1 MTFRCASRSRRIC
14 YRSRRAHGTDWRMT
28 SITDPALQSAI
39 AALAVPGVLIGHR
52 LISPGDEHALAPDE
66 IRGISS
72 SVVERRRASG
82 AARIVARELLGR
94 LGLGE
99 CRVPRASSGAPI
111 WPAGVI
117 GSLAHDRRAAVAAVG
132 ASREIGAL
140 GIDVEPA
147 EALPD
152 DLLDIV
158 ATPDE
163 RLKIGDDP
171 FSGRL
176 LFAAKEA
183 VYKAVYPLDR
193 TFLDHHDVQIDFS
206 NLRGVVRNGRVVELR
221 YCISTHLIVLAFL
234 PALPRSPATGREW
247 TGVDVADCGSD

>member
-1 MTFRCASRSRRIC
+1 
-14 YRSRRAHGTDWRMT
+14 MT

-39 AALAVPGVLIGHR
+39 DALSVTGVMIGHR

-66 IRGISS
+66 IRGIAS
-72 SVVERRRASG
+72 SVVGRRRASG

-99 CRVPRASSGAPI
+99 CRLPRASCGAPI
-111 WPAGVI
+111 WPAGVV
-117 GSLAHDRRAAVAAVG
+117 GSLAHDRRVAVAAV
-132 ASREIGAL
+132 ATSRAIGAL

-158 ATPDE
+158 ATPAE
-163 RLKIGDDP
+163 RLKIGGDP
-171 FSGRL
+171 LAGRL

-193 TFLDHHDVQIDFS
+193 TFLEHHDVQVDFA
-206 NLRGVVRNGRVVELR
+206 NRRGIVRNGRAVELR
-221 YCISTHLIVLAFL
+221 YCMSTHLIVLAFL
-234 PALPRSPATGREW
+234 PVLHRYPAAGRDGDL
-247 TGVDVADCGSD
+247 TAT